1 MLGRDL
7 TFGHPAPSVRS
18 VSEIRRIG
26 NLPGRLSV
34 SDEELDVVVGA
45 ADLLVARLQ
54 LPAVEVYEKL
64 DRVARTAGISLVEA
78 ARRLTRMLRH
88 EPVPI

>member
-1 MLGRDL
+1 
-7 TFGHPAPSVRS
+7 
-18 VSEIRRIG
+18 VSETPSIG
-26 NLPGRLSV
+26 DVPSRLSV
-34 SDEELDVVVGA
+34 SDEDLDVVVGA
-45 ADLLVARLQ
+45 ADLLVARLH